1 MSTSP
6 YKPPTH
12 WHQTVLPILSDIEY
26 KAGSKLAGEI
36 ECAPMLTDHRG
47 LRITVEITAEDSMI
61 IGPFEYLIY

>member
-47 LRITVEITAEDSMI
+47 LRITVEITA
-61 IGPFEYLIY
+61 